1 MGFLAERFMKKNM
14 TKILRF
20 RLPDEIVEILSELPR
35 KSDFVR
41 AAIREKLEREKLLTI
56 KMPF

>member
-1 MGFLAERFMKKNM
+1 MKKNM